1 MATKDPYNS
10 LRNKIMF
17 QKYKTRKILGKG
29 SFGCVFQGINMK
41 TNKMV
46 AIKVQPKK
54 SDSNLLEI
62 ETYFLSLLKGYGIPK
77 LIGYGKHGN
86 FYVMIQEILGLNLMQ
101 IKDLINY
108 FTLKDLAMMGIQMMD
123 RIEFIHSK
131 YIIHRDIKPE
141 NFTTGFEDIST
152 IYLIDFGI
160 SRKYRSSRTLKHVKF
175 DLTGRMFGTV
185 RYASY
190 NASRG
195 IEQSR
200 RDDLESIANMLIYM
214 YTGKLPWKGISLKD
228 KKSKKKY
235 FDMLALKKYLSAERI
250 CAGMPKEFIEFYKY
264 CRKLN
269 FEQDPDYE
277 YLRNLFRKILL
288 GCLEIND
295 YKFSWIS
302 NNNYLKTILKTYGF
316 KINIK
321 DIKKE
326 KYINKFKRVNSPGN
340 RLYHVIKN
348 SLEKNEFDRYKK
360 SVGNSENILTHNN
373 INSNLDLDSVKT
385 FYRNASED
393 VIQIDER
400 NDISENQNNLNK
412 SKVDFT
418 YKSEI
423 SQYNMNVDEFQDET
437 KLYEQNKTMINIIQN
452 NKNNS
457 NINFIESQSYNFK
470 SENKSSSNNK
480 ININQ
485 ILNNFK
491 MNVDIKDKLNLSM
504 DLGYNYNKNF
514 KSNDKKD
521 NNELSNKNI
530 NNKINSIKSSI
541 KNNYYIKRPKSQ
553 DIKNNFIKIINLSDK
568 ETEIK
573 KNQEQLYNYIFN
585 KIKKY
590 VNKLLEKQLYQNNNN
605 LNSNKYIKEY
615 IKSNTE
621 KNINNEINSSN
632 FSFGKLNVGKNIGNN
647 LSYKIYNQ
655 NLQRLNNTT
664 KSNLSKNSYENRIKI
679 TKAINNANINN
690 NIRIKRDNNIILN
703 KNNIPKKDRRINII
717 INTNVNSFGKLS
729 PKNKNNKN
737 VSLINRTNPSLDKG
751 KMNQINMNKQKKSTN
766 NNNNFYTKEIRS
778 NNFMKQIH
786 NKNNIIIIPK
796 QKRILMNK
804 SKNSIFHNNRNYKP
818 YSFTDNKY
826 FSLINNMNFSMNN
839 NYKNLTNKSNLN
851 NNNKISSKKN
861 RRTFEYKSILNKIK
875 NSAQK
880 YSSQKINDN
889 NNVKINLIN
898 TGLKKL
904 KKNNSYD
911 SIPSLI
917 NIPNKFNH
925 ISFSNLNKNI
935 NNAQYYN
942 LYPKNSPFTFVK
954 NNKIRNKHYSPTNSN
969 KMQNN
974 KYRNLYSQ
982 NDFFFDKIIN
992 NRNNSDSKGKRIL
1005 NYNIINLNE
1014 NENTGGSTRKPMNL
1028 NNLNTFNFN
1037 KTEKKCFNFIKI

>member
-10 LRNKIMF
+10 LRNKIIF

-457 NINFIESQSYNFK
+457 NINFIEFETQINYQIDNFNNIIKDYNSK
-470 SENKSSSNNK
+470 LSNALNKITELFESNNK
-480 ININQ
+480 EEAAKYLVEQINEYMLENQ
-485 ILNNFK
+485 KLISENA
-491 MNVDIKDKLNLSM
+491 KLNTQNLELQS
-504 DLGYNYNKNF
+504 LLNAEQQSNSLFNNNKN
-514 KSNDKKD
+514 
-521 NNELSNKNI
+521 NI
-530 NNKINSIKSSI
+530 
-541 KNNYYIKRPKSQ
+541 
-553 DIKNNFIKIINLSDK
+553 SDFDS
-568 ETEIK
+568 E
-573 KNQEQLYNYIFN
+573 N
-585 KIKKY
+585 
-590 VNKLLEKQLYQNNNN
+590 
-605 LNSNKYIKEY
+605 
-615 IKSNTE
+615 
-621 KNINNEINSSN
+621 
-632 FSFGKLNVGKNIGNN
+632 NIGNN
-647 LSYKIYNQ
+647 YEI
-655 NLQRLNNTT
+655 
-664 KSNLSKNSYENRIKI
+664 NSLKNRIDGLENMVENLK
-679 TKAINNANINN
+679 TNN
-690 NIRIKRDNNIILN
+690 NITMDNGNNNLREAFVNVLNELKNKENTVEELQNKLKDTIKR
-703 KNNIPKKDRRINII
+703 
-717 INTNVNSFGKLS
+717 
-729 PKNKNNKN
+729 
-737 VSLINRTNPSLDKG
+737 
-751 KMNQINMNKQKKSTN
+751 
-766 NNNNFYTKEIRS
+766 
-778 NNFMKQIH
+778 
-786 NKNNIIIIPK
+786 
-796 QKRILMNK
+796 
-804 SKNSIFHNNRNYKP
+804 
-818 YSFTDNKY
+818 
-826 FSLINNMNFSMNN
+826 NNMNFDDKQIVNSISQKLKEKDNTIQ
-839 NYKNLTNKSNLN
+839 NLK
-851 NNNKISSKKN
+851 
-861 RRTFEYKSILNKIK
+861 NKIK
-875 NSAQK
+875 
-880 YSSQKINDN
+880 
-889 NNVKINLIN
+889 
-898 TGLKKL
+898 
-904 KKNNSYD
+904 
-911 SIPSLI
+911 
-917 NIPNKFNH
+917 
-925 ISFSNLNKNI
+925 
-935 NNAQYYN
+935 
-942 LYPKNSPFTFVK
+942 
-954 NNKIRNKHYSPTNSN
+954 
-969 KMQNN
+969 
-974 KYRNLYSQ
+974 
-982 NDFFFDKIIN
+982 
-992 NRNNSDSKGKRIL
+992 SDGAF
-1005 NYNIINLNE
+1005 E
-1014 NENTGGSTRKPMNL
+1014 NESSKSKIEEIRKKRAL
-1028 NNLNTFNFN
+1028 F
-1037 KTEKKCFNFIKI
+1037 K